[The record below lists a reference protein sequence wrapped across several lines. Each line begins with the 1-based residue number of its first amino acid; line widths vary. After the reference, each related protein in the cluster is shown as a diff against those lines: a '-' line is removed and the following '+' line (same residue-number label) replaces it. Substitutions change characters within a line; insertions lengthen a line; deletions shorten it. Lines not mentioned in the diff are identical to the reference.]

1 MSFVVILYLYIF
13 LSCISIMF
21 LCRYD
26 TMYSDVLLCTV
37 FVSLSIFDIQS
48 FLFKTEEDVVGTA
61 THRRRWCKRTDP
73 AQAVQYTVYSSV

>member
-1 MSFVVILYLYIF
+1 
-13 LSCISIMF
+13 MF

-48 FLFKTEEDVVGTA
+48 FLFKTEEDVVGILPAIAALQRIGEGGARGLILHRLYSIQCIAVCSVNA
-61 THRRRWCKRTDP
+61 TRDH
-73 AQAVQYTVYSSV
+73 